1 VKSDDSN
8 DGLPEDRHSHALEAE
23 LIQDPIALAERETD
37 NGLRQFDAVI
47 DMIEY
52 FLHPERPFKLRTSHI
67 LQLHRTALRGISS
80 YAGNFRPADVEI
92 KGSKHQPV
100 GAHLVPEK
108 IEELCDYVNENWK
121 VKSPIH
127 FAAYAL
133 WMLNWIHPF
142 TDGNGRTSRA
152 LSYFVLCVKLGY
164 RLPGPQTIPD
174 QIAKEKNSYYDA
186 LEASDQSLKEGKMD
200 LSQLEEYLSG
210 LLANQLLSVH
220 KQAIGG

>member
-1 VKSDDSN
+1 MSSDPPKDK
-8 DGLPEDRHSHALEAE
+8 PQEERHSQAFEAE
-23 LIQDPIALAERETD
+23 STKDPIEIAKLETR
-37 NGLRQFDAVI
+37 NGLQQFDAVI
-47 DMIEY
+47 EMIEY
-52 FLHPERPFKLRTSHI
+52 FLHPERPFKLRPSHI
-67 LQLHRTALRGISS
+67 LQLHRAALRGISS

-92 KGSKHQPV
+92 KGSKHRPV

-174 QIAKEKNSYYDA
+174 QIARDKNPYYDA
-186 LEASDQSLKEGKMD
+186 LEASDQALKEGKMN

-210 LLANQLLSVH
+210 LLAKQLLSVH
-220 KQAIGG
+220 KQATGG